1 MKKIL
6 FIIILLIG
14 FFLRFYQL
22 GEVPAGLTNDEAS
35 LGYDAYSLLR
45 TGRDQWN
52 VFLPLNFKELGDY
65 RLPGYIYLSLLPV
78 KLFSLNEFS
87 IRLVSALFGFLSI
100 IFIYF
105 LSKKLFNNEKVALT
119 SSFLIAVSPW
129 SIGLS
134 RVGLEAMLGL
144 SFLILA
150 MVLFFYRQFK
160 SYFIYLSVLFFS
172 LTMYTYSGYTLFTPL
187 IIFLLLIFYRKY
199 FLENKRKLIILLVSF
214 ILLISP
220 LFLGNKVTAG
230 VRFSQ
235 VGIINNVNSIG
246 VKNILNEKRGACQ
259 KEYPLTLCKIIQ
271 NKPIAFL
278 NEFSANYISHF
289 SFSFLYLNGNPT
301 QYSILPQGGLEFL
314 IESVFLSLGIIWALN
329 KKKRE
334 YLFLLTVLLISPI
347 PDALTGGGH
356 YSRSSLMLPFLI
368 LFEGVGLF
376 VLVSLIFKI
385 KIKFAK
391 YSIVSIFFFLLS
403 FTVFSFF
410 IIYLTYYRDF
420 YSLYSHYGHKL
431 LMTDAFAEKG
441 NYNRIYIS
449 KRHYDTKQYIFFL
462 FFNKYDPLKYQSKK
476 DVSYRIGQDGWISVD
491 RIENI
496 YFVDNLPFLE
506 LKSDFK
512 KKKVLLIA
520 NPSDFPKK
528 VKTKAEIRDKLGN
541 IIFKEVELQEAL
553 KL

>member
-6 FIIILLIG
+6 FILILLIG

-35 LGYDAYSLLR
+35 LGYDTYSLLK

-65 RLPGYIYLSLLPV
+65 RLPAYIYLSLLPV
-78 KLFSLNEFS
+78 KVFGLSEFS
-87 IRLVSALFGFLSI
+87 IRFISAFFGFLSI
-100 IFIYF
+100 VFIYF
-105 LSKKLFNNEKVALT
+105 LSKKLFNNEKIALA
-119 SSFLIAVSPW
+119 SSFLIAISPW

-144 SFLILA
+144 SFFVLA
-150 MVLFFYRQFK
+150 LLLFFYRQFK

-172 LTMYTYSGYTLFTPL
+172 LTLYTYSGYTLFTPL
-187 IIFLLLIFYRKY
+187 VIFLLLFFYRKY
-199 FLENKRKLIILLVSF
+199 FSENKVRLIILLASF
-214 ILLISP
+214 IFLIAP
-220 LFLGNKVTAG
+220 LFVGNKVTAG

-246 VKNILNEKRGACQ
+246 VKNILDEKRGACQ
-259 KEYPLTLCKIIQ
+259 KEYPMIVCRTTQ

-278 NEFSANYISHF
+278 NEFFGNYISHF
-289 SFSFLYLNGNPT
+289 SFSFLYLSGNPT
-301 QYSILPQGGLEFL
+301 QYSILPQRGLEFL
-314 IESVFLSLGIIWALN
+314 MESVFLALGIIWALT
-329 KKKRE
+329 KKKKE
-334 YLFLLTVLLISPI
+334 YLFLLSALLLAPI

-356 YSRSSLMLPFLI
+356 YSRSSLMLPFLL
-368 LFEGVGLF
+368 LFEGAGLF
-376 VLVSLIFKI
+376 TVFLVVSKI

-391 YSIVSIFFFLLS
+391 YGIAALTLFLIS
-403 FTVFSFF
+403 FTVLSFF
-410 IIYLTYYRDF
+410 ITYLTYYRDF
-420 YSLYSHYGHKL
+420 YSLYSHYGHKSV
-431 LMTDAFAEKG
+431 MKDAFSEKDD
-441 NYNRIYIS
+441 YDRIYIS

-462 FFNKYDPLKYQSKK
+462 FFNKYDPLIYQSKK
-476 DVSYRIGQDGWISVD
+476 DVSYKIDQDGWISID

-506 LKSDFK
+506 LKSKLK
-512 KKKVLLIA
+512 KNKILLIA
-520 NPSDFPKK
+520 NPADLPKK
-528 VKTKAEIRDKLGN
+528 VVSKAEIKDKLGN